1 MAKEFLL
8 QFSGQAFT
16 VGQQLAF
23 SFLDKKL
30 LGLVVKSLEGKYGC
44 GCICII
50 SVIVRKVLSFKNI
63 KCMPS
68 LPVCKI
74 CSPLAYCDMRVQSQ
88 NCGTSRDGCC

>member
-44 GCICII
+44 EYV
-50 SVIVRKVLSFKNI
+50 SYYLKVLPF
-63 KCMPS
+63 
-68 LPVCKI
+68 
-74 CSPLAYCDMRVQSQ
+74 
-88 NCGTSRDGCC
+88 